1 MSSSEAEPVFE
12 SEAGAARQSDQNLV
26 LFYAECH
33 LVAGMRGRRRSRQE
47 KYA

>member
-12 SEAGAARQSDQNLV
+12 SEAGAASQSDQDLV
-26 LFYAECH
+26 LFYAESH
-33 LVAGMRGRRRSRQE
+33 LIAGMRKRRRSRQE